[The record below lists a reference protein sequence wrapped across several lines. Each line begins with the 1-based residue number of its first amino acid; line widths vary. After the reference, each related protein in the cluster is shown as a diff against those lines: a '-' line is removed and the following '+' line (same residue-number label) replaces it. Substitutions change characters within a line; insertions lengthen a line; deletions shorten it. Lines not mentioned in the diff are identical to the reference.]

1 MAFFLF
7 DSNAR
12 IVADVL
18 FGAGNVV
25 KNRRFT
31 AVRIAGQGNLDLCC
45 IFHDYYVPPL
55 LFYGDGNHRRFIHAQ
70 CQCTPFNFY
79 LNGVSE
85 RGLFE
90 D

>member
-31 AVRIAGQGNLDLCC
+31 AVRIAGQGNLDFCC

-55 LFYGDGNHRRFIHAQ
+55 
-70 CQCTPFNFY
+70 
-79 LNGVSE
+79 
-85 RGLFE
+85 
-90 D
+90 